1 MFTAGKV
8 VLSFFF
14 LLFAKRK
21 KQGLKVVFFSVVSLV
36 GRLRVKVSSTANV
49 QSAAAAAAGES
60 FFGIAAA
67 KQPNKI
73 PPAAPT
79 ESYSERAAACTT

>member
-8 VLSFFF
+8 VLSF
-14 LLFAKRK
+14 FAKRK

-60 FFGIAAA
+60 FSFF
-67 KQPNKI
+67 KVFSLSFHLNHVPLKVKKRQR
-73 PPAAPT
+73 
-79 ESYSERAAACTT
+79 RAFYFIII